1 MSESPEKEEI
11 DDKEKD
17 GQHFKAG
24 GIPGLHFLTCSFG
37 LRPTQ
42 HIPFQLQQALQQYK
56 KLSHEYILHN
66 IPDRNCLTTDNT
78 EPQVLSFTSRLVNEH
93 ALCNMSRKSAS
104 VVSIAPLNRGLMLE
118 YGSLGNEVQY

>member
-78 EPQVLSFTSRLVNEH
+78 EPQVLSFTSRSSENLILND
-93 ALCNMSRKSAS
+93 KSDLLHLDEGFEGEKQ
-104 VVSIAPLNRGLMLE
+104 IAEATEARAT
-118 YGSLGNEVQY
+118 